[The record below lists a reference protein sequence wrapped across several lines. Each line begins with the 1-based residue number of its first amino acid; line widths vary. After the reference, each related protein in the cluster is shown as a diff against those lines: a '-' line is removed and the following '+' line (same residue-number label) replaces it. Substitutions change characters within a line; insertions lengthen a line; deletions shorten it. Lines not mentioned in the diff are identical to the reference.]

1 MDIGAPG
8 SGIYSTVPVASKGSV
23 ISGYASY
30 NGTSM
35 ATPHVTG
42 AAALYKSS
50 HPGAT
55 AADVKAAILGSAV
68 PTTSLS
74 NKVSTG
80 GRLNASGF

>member
-1 MDIGAPG
+1 
-8 SGIYSTVPVASKGSV
+8 VPVSSKGNV
-23 ISGYASY
+23 VSGYASY

-55 AADVKAAILGSAV
+55 AADVKAAILGAAV
-68 PTTSLS
+68 PTPSL
-74 NKVSTG
+74 NGKVLTG
-80 GRLNASGF
+80 GRLNVSGF

>member
-1 MDIGAPG
+1 M
-8 SGIYSTVPVASKGSV
+8 PVSSKGNV
-23 ISGYASY
+23 VSGYASY

-55 AADVKAAILGSAV
+55 AADIKAAILGSAV
-68 PTTSLS
+68 PTPSLT
-74 NKVSTG
+74 NKVVTG

>member
-1 MDIGAPG
+1 
-8 SGIYSTVPVASKGSV
+8 VPKRVAGKLV
-23 ISGYASY
+23 SGYASY

-50 HPGAT
+50 HAGAT

-68 PTTSLS
+68 PTPSLS
-74 NKVSTG
+74 GKVVTG
-80 GRLNASGF
+80 GRLNVSGF